1 MLIYVEQCGTVLNTV
16 VILQCI
22 IGNIP
27 EHVTREFQNIALYEW
42 IIKGQSKDCRV
53 HIQASWTSYSTREW
67 ADRCHNTTSTPHHQ
81 MVELKATE

>member
-27 EHVTREFQNIALYEW
+27 EHVTREFQNIALYE
-42 IIKGQSKDCRV
+42 
-53 HIQASWTSYSTREW
+53 
-67 ADRCHNTTSTPHHQ
+67 
-81 MVELKATE
+81 